1 MIIQVIAFFLTFVC
15 WGIWIAASLDSP
27 AFQDGTWHIPA
38 VNTDAKTGSQAA
50 VLGTIL
56 FNFGFVTTVPSW
68 VNEKK
73 PHVSVNKTVWIST
86 FCCNLVF
93 FAIGAH
99 PQLNLACIGLSQTG
113 TYRSSCSASAAQ
125 VLSGAWLSD
134 PSSLD
139 LPRTIAKPTP

>member
-1 MIIQVIAFFLTFVC
+1 MSAADIVWRNSLDDNMIIQVLAFFLTFVC

-27 AFQDGTWHIPA
+27 AFQEGTWHIPA
-38 VNTDAKTGSQAA
+38 INTDAKTGSQAA

-93 FAIGAH
+93 FAIGA
-99 PQLNLACIGLSQTG
+99 QRSWIATG
-113 TYRSSCSASAAQ
+113 QRAAHTK
-125 VLSGAWLSD
+125 L
-134 PSSLD
+134 
-139 LPRTIAKPTP
+139 